1 MTISPTPNDAH
12 SHSRSPSPSPSHSD
26 ADADS
31 PANGYGLTHTHTRTR
46 TRTHAHALDE
56 SAALGPY
63 TSHMFSMIYEPEAGW
78 HKPQLLPLEPLSLHP
93 ATAGLY
99 NGQVVFEDVIA
110 HRRVDDSIALF
121 RPWDH
126 ARRLRQSARRLAMPE
141 LPDDLFVSALEELV
155 EADAACL
162 VPSAGAA
169 DAGTSSLVKW
179 PTTLRL
185 RTLMLATDEAL
196 ALRPA
201 DHFRFI
207 VTASITS
214 DAPELEHELGPG
226 LEREREREPELE
238 RELGTAPG
246 IAVMLNREYGR
257 AIPGGSGEANAAGN
271 HAPTFLA
278 RRRALDVGCQDVVWL
293 DATQRCWVEG
303 LGGMSLFIVR
313 GNRARPLLST
323 PELDG
328 TIPPDVA
335 RDSALLLAARMGYLT
350 KQERITVG
358 RWRSECERGVI
369 TELFGCTP
377 LGVIVPITAVH
388 DGSASDADVWTV
400 SNGKPGPVTAAVSR
414 ALTEVQRGM
423 APAPRG
429 WLYQIPADE

>member
-1 MTISPTPNDAH
+1 MTISPTPQYANSH
-12 SHSRSPSPSPSHSD
+12 SHPRSHSHT
-26 ADADS
+26 DADS
-31 PANGYGLTHTHTRTR
+31 PADAY
-46 TRTHAHALDE
+46 AHVLDE
-56 SAALGPY
+56 SATPSPY
-63 TSHMFSMIYEPEAGW
+63 TGHMFSMIYEPEAGW

-99 NGQVVFEDVIA
+99 NGQVVFEDVTA
-110 HRRVDDSIALF
+110 HRRVDGSIALL
-121 RPWDH
+121 RPWEH

-162 VPSAGAA
+162 VPSGGALDAGA
-169 DAGTSSLVKW
+169 SSLVKW

-185 RTLMLATDEAL
+185 CTLMLGTDDML
-196 ALRPA
+196 TPRPA
-201 DHFRFI
+201 DHFRFV
-207 VTASITS
+207 VTASVVS
-214 DAPELEHELGPG
+214 DEPGPG
-226 LEREREREPELE
+226 PGADR
-238 RELGTAPG
+238 G

-271 HAPTFLA
+271 YAPTFLA
-278 RRRALDVGCQDVVWL
+278 RREALDAGCQDVVWL

-303 LGGMSLFIVR
+303 LGAMSLFIVR
-313 GNRARPLLST
+313 GNRARPLVST
-323 PELDG
+323 PELGG
-328 TIPPDVA
+328 TIAPDVA

-377 LGVIVPITAVH
+377 LGVVVPITAVH
-388 DGSASDADVWTV
+388 DGPASDAEVWTV

-414 ALTEVQRGM
+414 ALTEVRLGM

-429 WLYQIPADE
+429 WLYQIPSDV